1 MAPALVLAAASAVV
15 RLRRHERS
23 VDGSVGGVGG
33 WSAAAVCAVGWRH
46 WHWQRRQQSVGCGG
60 VSGWS
65 AAALAASAVDWL
77 RRRLRQR
84 EWSVGG
90 IGVGSG
96 VSGRS
101 AAAVL
106 LL

>member
-1 MAPALVLAAASAVV
+1 M
-15 RLRRHERS
+15 
-23 VDGSVGGVGG
+23 
-33 WSAAAVCAVGWRH
+33 VGWQH

-77 RRRLRQR
+77 QRHLQQR
-84 EWSVGG
+84 ERSVGG
-90 IGVGSG
+90 VGVGSG
-96 VSGRS
+96 VSGRL
-101 AAAVL
+101 AAAAL

>member
-1 MAPALVLAAASAVV
+1 VALAAASAVV
-15 RLRRHERS
+15 RLRRRERS
-23 VDGSVGGVGG
+23 VDGGVGGIGG
-33 WSAAAVCAVGWRH
+33 WSAAAVRAVGWQR

-60 VSGWS
+60 VSGRS
-65 AAALAASAVDWL
+65 AAALVASAVDWL

-84 EWSVGG
+84 ERSVRGVR
-90 IGVGSG
+90 VGSG

-101 AAAVL
+101 AAAAL